1 MAEQRETQMR
11 TVRPVARGPAVAAA
25 AMTPKEVFGILRRHI
40 PLMVSMIIVGFIIGG
55 ATWYLLLR
63 YRPRYTAETYLKVLP
78 PVDRDPMAI
87 VAALVGKDVQYGH
100 RVTMA
105 NSIKQQRTL
114 EDLIE
119 RDIIQQTKWFKR
131 FGELRHRSIPRAYK
145 DLKKHFGVYALR
157 DAEFVKVSM
166 TCGDKDESALIVNTM
181 VDMFLSSRGITTKAE
196 IAERLRG
203 LEARRDRVQGE
214 LDLAEGA
221 LSDVRTDYTDLEVH
235 AYRDTITMKLDS
247 LEVEQNVLILQIGQF
262 QALLRNLEEMATGP
276 ITEQIE
282 HAIETDPVM
291 VVLAQQL
298 AFQES
303 ALAGRRTKFGENHR
317 VVRQT
322 RDMINTI
329 REERRIRKAM
339 IAEQTRLANLQ
350 NAQDALIVLQERL
363 RQLEQLRQETAA
375 KKRSFDLA
383 RAEYEKRLSIR
394 DERRQML
401 DSIKVQIE
409 SVRMMYDDPRTPK
422 VLKVGPAL
430 PPLRM
435 SSPMWY
441 FYFPGGTVLG
451 FMFGIGLAFLIE
463 LLNDLV
469 RTPRDVSRY
478 LHIPLLGVIPHAAE
492 DGQVRDIDLC
502 HVVRQAPYSII
513 SESYRRLRTN
523 LKLSGSVES
532 LKSLLISS
540 GTAGDGKT
548 TVAVNLATTF
558 VAENKRVLV
567 IDANFWRP
575 NLHTIFPK
583 PTVGGGAVEQSGPGL
598 SNLLM
603 GQCGYEEVIRP
614 SGIEGLDIID
624 SGPLPSNP
632 AELLGGVQM
641 EQLVKQE
648 RESYDYVI
656 IDGPPVLLVSASKM
670 LARLADGTVLV
681 FNAGATRRG
690 AAQRTIRELK
700 EVNATIVG
708 CVLFAVQAMKGGYF
722 REQFKSFRKYQKLQL
737 AQSV

>member
-1 MAEQRETQMR
+1 
-11 TVRPVARGPAVAAA
+11 
-25 AMTPKEVFGILRRHI
+25 
-40 PLMVSMIIVGFIIGG
+40 
-55 ATWYLLLR
+55 
-63 YRPRYTAETYLKVLP
+63 
-78 PVDRDPMAI
+78 
-87 VAALVGKDVQYGH
+87 
-100 RVTMA
+100 
-105 NSIKQQRTL
+105 
-114 EDLIE
+114 
-119 RDIIQQTKWFKR
+119 
-131 FGELRHRSIPRAYK
+131 
-145 DLKKHFGVYALR
+145 
-157 DAEFVKVSM
+157 M